1 MEKKQY
7 YFVEYTDGRIEKFEG
22 QINPGALGEGVEAA
36 YTVATVYAKQSVFQA
51 TDLVGKGERRVRMP
65 DGSLKLKADMTD
77 EEKAWYSEVRS
88 KAAQRAAT
96 SRKANAAS

>member
-1 MEKKQY
+1 MEKKQF

-22 QINPGALGEGVEAA
+22 ELNPSALGEGVEAA

-88 KAAQRAAT
+88 KAAQRASVT
-96 SRKANAAS
+96 RKSNAAN